1 MAQRR
6 DPKATMSLGG
16 HLKELRRRF
25 FWVALAVLA
34 GSVAGWYLF
43 DPVFAALQ
51 APVVELAA
59 DQHVN
64 ATINFG
70 TVGGAFDLRLQI
82 AAFIGVV
89 ITSPFWLYQF
99 WAFVLPALKR
109 RERIYT
115 FGFLGAAVPL
125 FLGGCYLA
133 WVSLPTFVRTLIGLT
148 PTGSANVINATEYIL
163 FTVRILLVFG
173 ISFVLPVVLVF
184 LNFLGLLPARTILK
198 GWRLAVFLAA
208 VIAAL
213 ATPTADPSSM
223 FYLMVPLLLLYFLAA
238 GVAKLRDSWRLR
250 RQTQQA
256 AELAEDLN

>member
-1 MAQRR
+1 MSARR
-6 DPKATMSLGG
+6 DPRATMSLGG

-43 DPVFAALQ
+43 DLVFAALQ
-51 APVVELAA
+51 APVVALAK
-59 DQHVN
+59 DQNIN

-70 TVGGAFDLRLQI
+70 TVGGALDLRIQI
-82 AAFIGVV
+82 SAFIGVV

-99 WAFVLPALKR
+99 WAFVLPALR
-109 RERIYT
+109 RKERLYT
-115 FGFLGAAVPL
+115 FGFLSVAVPL

-133 WVSLPTFVRTLIGLT
+133 WISLPAFVRTLIGLT
-148 PTGSANVINATEYIL
+148 PEGSANVINATEYIL

-184 LNFLGLLPARTILK
+184 LNFLGLLSAKAILK
-198 GWRLAVFLAA
+198 GWRLAVFVSA
-208 VIAAL
+208 VVAAL

-223 FYLMVPLLLLYFLAA
+223 FYLMIPLMVLYFVAA
-238 GVAKLRDSWRLR
+238 GVAYLRDSWTARKSRNL
-250 RQTQQA
+250 QI
-256 AELAEDLN
+256 ELES